1 VSPLGPVDHLLLVLI
16 VLLWPVYVA
25 AYRYPRLRRDLQ
37 AAVPG
42 ARLRAYAEG
51 MAVEWLLLALLL
63 VLWFGLG
70 RTLGDL
76 GVALS
81 SGWRLWLGAV
91 VMVVVMLLLT
101 LQRYRILRDREM
113 QEQLKKSLVHVSAL
127 LPTNGREMATFY
139 ALSVTA
145 GVCEEILYRGYVLWY
160 IADVTGVVGGV
171 LLSSALFGL
180 AHAYQGTKGMLQ
192 TGAVGLVLAILFVL
206 SGTLWIPIIL
216 HAFLDINSGRL
227 AYGIHRSLPDEIEVS
242 SGPDD
247 EEDA

>member
-1 VSPLGPVDHLLLVLI
+1 
-16 VLLWPVYVA
+16 
-25 AYRYPRLRRDLQ
+25 
-37 AAVPG
+37 
-42 ARLRAYAEG
+42 
-51 MAVEWLLLALLL
+51 
-63 VLWFGLG
+63 
-70 RTLGDL
+70 
-76 GVALS
+76 
-81 SGWRLWLGAV
+81 
-91 VMVVVMLLLT
+91 MVVVMILLT